1 MSVTCVLLQSRKIPE
16 WMFLGWVNQLLAS
29 LDTPV
34 GPVLYSLV
42 RRLAETYPQA
52 LVYTFQ
58 LSREKYK
65 LGSGHTSLKDLVDQ

>member
-1 MSVTCVLLQSRKIPE
+1 
-16 WMFLGWVNQLLAS
+16 MFLGWVNQLLAS

-34 GPVLYSLV
+34 GPVLHNLV

-58 LSREKYK
+58 LSREKYN
-65 LGSGHTSLKDLVDQ
+65 LSGDHTSLNDLVDE